1 MTISTSICLPRMSWR
16 HWLDDTAPETQE
28 KHMATREQIMESQWT
43 DILSAAE
50 LDAQYAL
57 TASLDPAFARRQR
70 EFYEG
75 RTVPQLQALATQA
88 WNCCDPDGYQLA
100 RSHAALQEAASASAA
115 FQDISTVTEY
125 GLTQRL
131 SAAIRCF

>member
-1 MTISTSICLPRMSWR
+1 
-16 HWLDDTAPETQE
+16 
-28 KHMATREQIMESQWT
+28 MASQWT

-57 TASLDPAFARRQR
+57 TASLNPAFARLQR

-75 RTVPQLQALATQA
+75 RTVPQLQAFATQA
-88 WNCCDPDGYQLA
+88 WNCGDPDGYQLA
-100 RSHAALQEAASASAA
+100 RSHAALRVTRELPSA

>member
-1 MTISTSICLPRMSWR
+1 
-16 HWLDDTAPETQE
+16 
-28 KHMATREQIMESQWT
+28 MASQWT
-43 DILSAAE
+43 DILSSAE

-70 EFYEG
+70 EFYEV
-75 RTVPQLQALATQA
+75 RTIPQLQALAAQA
-88 WNCCDPDGYQLA
+88 WNCGDPDGYQLA
-100 RSHAALQEAASASAA
+100 RSHAALRVTRELPPA